1 MSGGGRL
8 DCRRLEVRVCD
19 VLEDGL
25 YVDIVLG
32 AGGEH
37 LQLQQGRHV
46 LRLVP
51 GDQQTVKVV
60 RMQNYPL
67 NLLDQFRIQL

>member
-1 MSGGGRL
+1 M
-8 DCRRLEVRVCD
+8 
-19 VLEDGL
+19 LEDQL
-25 YVDIVLG
+25 YVDVVLG

-51 GDQQTVKVV
+51 ADQHTVKVV
-60 RMQNYPL
+60 RMQNYPFNSFESISNPAL
-67 NLLDQFRIQL
+67 KSTKK